1 MQVLD
6 GDGLILWM
14 PNYTIL
20 GFFLVLAVIVGGCV
34 FSYCSVDNSL
44 QICSR
49 SEVHLSSSKS
59 DVLIVCVYSSP
70 GALAYS
76 SWHHMDHMDFIYLR
90 RRSRKNSWYAHICT
104 MICIDLQLA
113 ILQLGYR
120 TARAWRKPWNSWY
133 NPHFCPVTINGFVI
147 LGLKGRAT
155 FPAIFRRNHCIRTH
169 PEMIYWLSIH
179 VVSTC
184 IKVDDSDWGRL
195 GWEGGCFEWCLG

>member
-1 MQVLD
+1 MNLVWKPKNEVLD

-14 PNYTIL
+14 PNIPCL
-20 GFFLVLAVIVGGCV
+20 DFFLVLAGIVGGCV

-59 DVLIVCVYSSP
+59 DVLIVCVYSSQVH
-70 GALAYS
+70 GILFLATHGS
-76 SWHHMDHMDFIYLR
+76 HGFNIFAKKIKEEFL
-90 RRSRKNSWYAHICT
+90 ICT

-113 ILQLGYR
+113 ILLLGYR

-155 FPAIFRRNHCIRTH
+155 FPPSFEEIIASGQSGLIRKGSYNDYAY
-169 PEMIYWLSIH
+169 M
-179 VVSTC
+179 
-184 IKVDDSDWGRL
+184 
-195 GWEGGCFEWCLG
+195 